1 MQFIFT
7 KMNTADSSSALEDFV
22 SLMNTHAVPK
32 YFSRVELEDGLSDS
46 NGNYALIKFYVND
59 ALAMEFT
66 ESRKTNTASAV
77 RFVLENTDETI
88 RVTTGM
94 NMGCGTL
101 ITDNAIVFYPSAIFN
116 ATTVAYAVPLI
127 LCKTTTDQTMAISFY
142 DPQNSCFSAR
152 TQGKTWSD
160 VAYLYQHVFGERR
173 ILQDRCPWPSGPDKN
188 VDDIVVATSIPT
200 NHGFVAKDV
209 YHTLNRSGYTIDYPF
224 LFTQNGES
232 YCGIAYNTYV
242 IKTT

>member
-59 ALAMEFT
+59 TLAMEFT
-66 ESRKTNTASAV
+66 ERKATVTGAV
-77 RFVLENTDETI
+77 RFVLENVDETI
-88 RVTTGM
+88 RVTAGV

-101 ITDNAIVFYPSAIFN
+101 ITDNAIVFYPAASFN
-116 ATTVAYAVPLI
+116 QTTVTYAFPLI
-127 LCKTTTDQTMAISFY
+127 ICKTTTDQTMAISFI
-142 DPQNSCFSAR
+142 DPQNLAFTAR
-152 TQGKTWSD
+152 TQGLVST
-160 VAYLYQHVFGERR
+160 AYAGLTQHVFGERR

>member
-7 KMNTADSSSALEDFV
+7 RMNEMDSSSALEDFV

-32 YFSRVELEDGLSDS
+32 YFSRVELEDGLSDAS
-46 NGNYALIKFYVND
+46 GNYALIKFYADD

-66 ESRKTNTASAV
+66 ERKTNTSGAV
-77 RFVLENTDETI
+77 RFVLENVDETI
-88 RVTTGM
+88 RVLNGS

-101 ITDNAIVFYPSAIFN
+101 ITDNAIVFYPATSFYT
-116 ATTVAYAVPLI
+116 TTVAYALPLI
-127 LCKTTTDQTMAISFY
+127 ICKTTTDQTMAISFS
-142 DPQNSCFSAR
+142 NATELAIIAR
-152 TQGKTWSD
+152 SQGLSMPSD
-160 VAYLYQHVFGERR
+160 ACLTQHVFGARR
-173 ILQDRCPWPSGPDKN
+173 ILQDRCPWPAGPAKN
-188 VDDIVVATSIPT
+188 VDDIVVATSLPT

-209 YHTLNRSGYTIDYPF
+209 YHTLNRSGHTIDYPF